1 MHYDVYTLFNV
12 DDIFI
17 NYEYQYLQIIDINI
31 YKCQNI
37 YFIDLH
43 LHFKWC
49 VQKIYIDGMH
59 VYYPFYYKIVVNKK

>member
-1 MHYDVYTLFNV
+1 MMCTHYLFNV

-37 YFIDLH
+37 YFIDLY
-43 LHFKWC
+43 LHFKSVYRKC
-49 VQKIYIDGMH
+49 TENIYRWYACIL
-59 VYYPFYYKIVVNKK
+59 PILL